1 MYLHCQHTGNNT
13 VFGYAIKLLLKCY
26 LKIFIIICIP
36 NMLYFGGSSLWHH
49 PTGPCN
55 RGHINIDTWIY
66 LAIVLNGKWQ
76 TLLYHCCIWD
86 QKGRLDC
93 TISAALKVVKLTA
106 LSAREMRRWQSFRLL
121 SLSVNW
127 WLMPKQIGQN
137 FADAVST
144 TSPWYQ
150 WVHFLGK
157 MDHRYCQISNIGCT
171 LVGNKFVHHSDV
183 VGASPV
189 GAAPTT
195 SSFST

>member
-13 VFGYAIKLLLKCY
+13 VFGYAIKVLLKCY

-66 LAIVLNGKWQ
+66 TAIVLNGKWQ

-86 QKGRLDC
+86 QKGRLGC

-121 SLSVNW
+121 SLLIDGWCLNKLANILQMLFPPHLPGTNEFTSLVKW
-127 WLMPKQIGQN
+127 TIGT
-137 FADAVST
+137 VK
-144 TSPWYQ
+144 SP
-150 WVHFLGK
+150 
-157 MDHRYCQISNIGCT
+157 T
-171 LVGNKFVHHSDV
+171 
-183 VGASPV
+183 
-189 GAAPTT
+189 
-195 SSFST
+195 